1 MSGVKKG
8 NEYVQPR
15 RTADAAVECKI
26 LSAASAF
33 CHQLNLVNRT
43 MIENDSYTI
52 VYTLTLQLRI
62 QSLWAWLS

>member
-33 CHQLNLVNRT
+33 CHQLNLVTRT
-43 MIENDSYTI
+43 MIENDSY
-52 VYTLTLQLRI
+52 YFLFSLLTMQMEFSKR
-62 QSLWAWLS
+62 